1 MASKHPV
8 LFFIGPHGSGKTTAG
23 RSLEAHHGFKHM
35 SLGDLGRLARQRKT
49 AGDFSLR
56 LMCLL
61 VAQKPNQP
69 LGHHLVDALLRSIHD
84 MRQRQPISVDG
95 FPAEPD
101 HLKLLPAG
109 STVINFD
116 VPDDVREARLTNR
129 SEHGPRKWVQGGQSL
144 RDASLPALL
153 SEGAGEIQTIDAKV
167 DPQAVI
173 RQLLAFV

>member
-1 MASKHPV
+1 
-8 LFFIGPHGSGKTTAG
+8 
-23 RSLEAHHGFKHM
+23 
-35 SLGDLGRLARQRKT
+35 
-49 AGDFSLR
+49 
-56 LMCLL
+56 MCLL

-167 DPQAVI
+167 DPQRFAKFWPKKSP
-173 RQLLAFV
+173 LAGAFSVSGFNYLVHCSMHLP